1 MNKNSN
7 LSSRRNNVLTSMTA
21 TTRTIRDPPL
31 HHHHH
36 HHAVC
41 QVSAEA
47 QRSKLLDILDSVLAL
62 IDIDDFSSPPQV
74 IRSHSNHKKKTDRQ

>member
-7 LSSRRNNVLTSMTA
+7 LSSLRNTTLTSMTA
-21 TTRTIRDPPL
+21 TTSMADPRL
-31 HHHHH
+31 S
-36 HHAVC
+36 HAVY

-62 IDIDDFSSPPQV
+62 IDVDDFSTPHV
-74 IRSHSNHKKKTDRQ
+74 IRSHSEHKKEADRQ